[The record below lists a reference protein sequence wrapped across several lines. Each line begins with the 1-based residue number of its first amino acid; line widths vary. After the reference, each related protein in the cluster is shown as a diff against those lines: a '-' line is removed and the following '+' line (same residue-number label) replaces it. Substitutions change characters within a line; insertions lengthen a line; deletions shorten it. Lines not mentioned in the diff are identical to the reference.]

1 MDFCLLLKTRVEILS
16 KIWEKNLSSKNI
28 VKKLLLKTTSERAIQ
43 NTVETTGNLIGS
55 KIADKITRVSRNSQ
69 NNSETK
75 EEIYIAPDL
84 RHKIIDDLRLI

>member
-1 MDFCLLLKTRVEILS
+1 M
-16 KIWEKNLSSKNI
+16 
-28 VKKLLLKTTSERAIQ
+28 LKTTSERAIQ
-43 NTVETTGNLIGS
+43 NTVEATGNLIGS

>member
-1 MDFCLLLKTRVEILS
+1 M
-16 KIWEKNLSSKNI
+16 
-28 VKKLLLKTTSERAIQ
+28 LKTTSERAIQ
-43 NTVETTGNLIGS
+43 NTVEATGNLIGS

-84 RHKIIDDLRLI
+84 RQNY

>member
-1 MDFCLLLKTRVEILS
+1 M
-16 KIWEKNLSSKNI
+16 
-28 VKKLLLKTTSERAIQ
+28 LKTTSERAIQ
-43 NTVETTGNLIGS
+43 NTVEATGNLIGS

-69 NNSETK
+69 NNAETK